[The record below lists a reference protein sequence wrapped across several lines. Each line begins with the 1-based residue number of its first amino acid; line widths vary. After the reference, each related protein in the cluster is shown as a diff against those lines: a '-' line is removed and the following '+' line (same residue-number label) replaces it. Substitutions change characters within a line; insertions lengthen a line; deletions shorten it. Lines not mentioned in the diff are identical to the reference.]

1 MLGGQCHRD
10 RRPPR
15 MSENDGPLDSEA
27 LKRLPEQIR
36 LHRRGP
42 DNVPGAR
49 AMSEARAIEH
59 NRPIRFGCQIDQTA
73 RFEVLDHAAI
83 AMKKNERPAATT
95 LHIVQA
101 NPVDLDEP
109 SLGGIVA
116 LRLLGKLPIYEGRR
130 GQKKSSCSGN
140 RDNGVSTQRS
150 VALELGR
157 S

>member
-1 MLGGQCHRD
+1 
-10 RRPPR
+10 
-15 MSENDGPLDSEA
+15 
-27 LKRLPEQIR
+27 
-36 LHRRGP
+36 
-42 DNVPGAR
+42 
-49 AMSEARAIEH
+49 
-59 NRPIRFGCQIDQTA
+59 
-73 RFEVLDHAAI
+73 
-83 AMKKNERPAATT
+83 MKKNERPAATT

-150 VALELGR
+150 VARCVVGIAAARRVFFAVLIAPATPLLRTACVCASLPVDTPVTGLGFAR
-157 S
+157 LA